1 MHDKLIYIST
11 DQARFIN
18 FTTALDEPYAVAS
31 TLAQRTDMPL
41 DQTRPQ
47 WLTFDCYGTLIQWD
61 EGLQAAVKKI
71 LDAYPGSALRPTAA
85 QFLHEYDEHEHHL
98 ERTPP
103 YQNFASV
110 TRESLRLTMAHF
122 GLPYRPEDA
131 ETLTS
136 SISRM
141 PPFPEV
147 VDTLGKLKQAGFRLC
162 IISNTDDDIIAG
174 NIAQL
179 GGHIDR
185 VITAEQAGAYK
196 PSRAIFAH
204 AHQNLGITPA
214 DVVHICASPHLDL
227 VAARDIGFRCVW
239 IDRGTGRKPLPD
251 YRPDATVATLDRVP
265 DLFRDAGWL

>member
-1 MHDKLIYIST
+1 MPF
-11 DQARFIN
+11 ARN
-18 FTTALDEPYAVAS
+18 S
-31 TLAQRTDMPL
+31 
-41 DQTRPQ
+41 RPQ

-61 EGLQAAVKKI
+61 EGLHASVEKI
-71 LDAYPGSALRPTAA
+71 LAAHPKASRLASAE
-85 QFLHEYDEHEHHL
+85 QFLHVYDGHEHHL

-103 YQNFASV
+103 YRRFAEV

-122 GLPYRPEDA
+122 VLPYRPEDA
-131 ETLTS
+131 ELLTG

-147 VDTLGKLKQAGFRLC
+147 VDSLAKLKQAGFRLC

-174 NIAQL
+174 NVAQL

-196 PSRAIFAH
+196 PSREIFAH
-204 AHQNLGITPA
+204 AHQSLGVTPSE
-214 DVVHICASPHLDL
+214 VVHICASPHLDL
-227 VAARDIGFRCVW
+227 AAARDIGFRCIWV
-239 IDRGTGRKPLPD
+239 DRGTGRQPLPD

-265 DLFRDAGWL
+265 ALFHDAGWL